1 MSSLSSSMLL
11 SAAIRSQDD
20 GKGIIISSNV
30 ERSIKEADILLKNGN
45 LDDGL
50 KDLNGREE
58 GVKWIVLHVFHSDYE
73 VREQVIKILGRTKL
87 DYELQGI
94 LWNEFK
100 GNLSGSSASFVLR
113 LIEGLQLKDGAQSLR
128 ILSLFIEILGLHL
141 RNSQGLAVI
150 NALLAVI
157 EKGFRGTES
166 QRIASFHAWKVLIDN
181 FSLAPSIL
189 SSSKRT
195 RLIVRPLASLIN
207 AKTEDALKVKM
218 EVWWYFIQKLGN
230 DISSHIET
238 VFVPFIGFLFGVK
251 KEGHLN
257 SKPVDS
263 PIKKFANIDI
273 MSLDAF
279 YRLIVLSSKNEDC
292 TLPPCHSIQKPGLLN
307 KKNLTE
313 HYKTFFLALEKSSEL
328 IKFGN
333 NRSLVKFKLIFD
345 AISDVLH
352 ILITDNGELEKI
364 KEIAYNFCRCVQVII
379 FENKRKPHTNKLLFA
394 ILEKTVSIMPHRF
407 IFYKNNNSISI
418 LQIFLDIVFHT
429 DFLQQAKESKSSYMD
444 IFSLILDKGSVK
456 TFILVQ
462 KVTQKAFD
470 ASEEKKTKDLI
481 EIWQNIWRTVVARM
495 KYHVEQTREINEAN
509 DNISYKLN
517 TVKSILLFPIQHLMG
532 ITSKE
537 FWKSW
542 GEFYSICIQS
552 AEVIL
557 SYETLELES
566 FICLRANELLKKDCE
581 QFSSHQVFI
590 FNNYCRITT
599 FITSNMSLSEKC
611 SFNSIRPNIDFMS
624 ELVALASKS
633 LLKVGGA
640 SVGVSYLCTSLINL
654 LSVLPSGLIKPV
666 VESTSIMITT
676 MLGSSFMSAFGSG
689 FETHVE
695 HLVDKIVNLIQAR
708 YTGEYYEDFLNTIKT
723 LVLCLLTHPKK
734 PIKSS
739 GHRLWQL
746 TFAHTLDEN
755 KIPSDILSVLR
766 KNLILS
772 SESSM
777 SISSLDSFIAPNL
790 HTDILTK
797 THLKESPTKITTFND
812 SQLSKES
819 GGNKSPAN
827 LNTSPANLNKSP
839 FSALKRKRN
848 NSLNINEEDTQ
859 DFVPI
864 ISQTNPK
871 KLILTEHQKEVL
883 ETRKDDIPAL
893 YSELSRDDS
902 SQSQILS
909 SLTEK
914 GIVGSAEENRDE
926 LNPDENSS
934 TSQSLLQN
942 KNEEVC
948 EKPLAKR
955 RSSRVSKAAKED
967 GKTGTPPSKIL
978 KENLKETISSNSSSN
993 DSTETKECATQE
1005 DVVESSQSKPT
1016 TIISSTKSR
1025 KRKGTSTVTNPERK
1039 RARIETDKSIG
1050 KENKKLRAKKLNKFG
1065 ESPLQIAIKKG
1076 DLSKVTELLKSN
1088 AEINHRC
1095 YANWTPLHDSIKD
1108 GDNTIAIIKILLEYG
1123 ADINATGGEDAN
1135 TPLHE
1140 SVLYCSPEVIKF
1152 LIHKGADTNTLNKH
1166 ALKPID
1172 LASDEVFN
1180 ILRPVTDLGISK
1192 MKQKASSSN
1201 PEPEKLTTRRTKRCI
1216 KSKKTKLEHNQNSIQ
1231 KNPSQDNDELKKNE
1245 ESQSELTKDNR
1256 ELNDSSGKSAS
1267 CVESEI
1273 KVKIEA
1279 IDSISTDEE
1288 KIIEN
1293 EVAINMCWDTL
1304 QENEGSYV
1312 ETINATSKDS
1322 VNPEN
1327 KIEDECTEI
1336 PESMET
1342 NSSEDLTSEH
1352 DVQIGKLISL
1362 PKPII
1367 ESGEVIDS
1375 TKSNTDSA
1383 KTSVSIIT
1391 KAPESPLRSLHK
1403 SRAAKLI
1410 EMSKAALVKKSD
1422 SAPTIKISSPIVST
1436 PSSKPWQKFA
1446 PSPNASPTASILKR
1460 RYSDFSPSNRSRKV
1474 QFLDPPV
1481 SERVEIPRKN
1491 RFYNKSNSE
1500 SEVSYNYLPSPPVED
1515 AIVYSPLSAC
1525 QEPISCILRDLTNK
1539 TWLKTAEKDLK
1550 EKNISTIGDLS
1561 KLKKSEASQLKG
1573 LKPPI
1578 LVTLRDTL
1586 KTFEKSYKWPKKT
1599 DNLEEKEDSR
1609 KFNKVSEALAPFVEV
1624 QTPEEEEKNIQEIYE
1639 RPSPSPTEDAEACT
1653 KGVQVSL
1660 IASVS
1665 SADKSTQ
1672 PDIEIQSP
1680 ASIIRESSSQ
1690 TPSKDYESQGTQSSS
1705 TVSRIDKS
1713 LGTDTISLESKINE
1727 LLSLDKSKRWEIA
1740 NKILASLQ
1748 ND

>member
-87 DYELQGI
+87 NYELQGI

-238 VFVPFIGFLFGVK
+238 V
-251 KEGHLN
+251 
-257 SKPVDS
+257 PVDS

-394 ILEKTVSIMPHRF
+394 ILEKN
-407 IFYKNNNSISI
+407 Y
-418 LQIFLDIVFHT
+418 IVFHT

-481 EIWQNIWRTVVARM
+481 EIWQKHLEDSRC
-495 KYHVEQTREINEAN
+495 
-509 DNISYKLN
+509 SY
-517 TVKSILLFPIQHLMG
+517 
-532 ITSKE
+532 E
-537 FWKSW
+537 
-542 GEFYSICIQS
+542 S

-967 GKTGTPPSKIL
+967 GK
-978 KENLKETISSNSSSN
+978 NCSSN

-1016 TIISSTKSR
+1016 TIIK
-1025 KRKGTSTVTNPERK
+1025 RK

-1201 PEPEKLTTRRTKRCI
+1201 PEPEKLTTRRTK
-1216 KSKKTKLEHNQNSIQ
+1216 Q
-1231 KNPSQDNDELKKNE
+1231 
-1245 ESQSELTKDNR
+1245 SQSELTKDNR

-1561 KLKKSEASQLKG
+1561 KLKNQRRVNL
-1573 LKPPI
+1573 
-1578 LVTLRDTL
+1578 
-1586 KTFEKSYKWPKKT
+1586 KWPKKT

-1690 TPSKDYESQGTQSSS
+1690 TPLKDYESQGTQSSS